1 MKPAVFIER
10 DGILNLCEVKNGRQ
24 VAPMRVERFRVN
36 LEAKPL
42 LTQLK
47 HAGFVVIATTN
58 QPAISRGELPRRE
71 LDLMHVILRRGLPL
85 DDILFCPYDED
96 HPCCKPQPGMFL
108 EAAFNW
114 SLDLDRSFVI
124 SDKWPDA
131 SAARMA
137 GCTSIMVRSPWIGDD
152 HHDFVV
158 EDFASAVSKVL
169 HLQES
174 LFGTA
179 FARA

>member
-1 MKPAVFIER
+1 
-10 DGILNLCEVKNGRQ
+10 
-24 VAPMRVERFRVN
+24 
-36 LEAKPL
+36 
-42 LTQLK
+42 
-47 HAGFVVIATTN
+47 
-58 QPAISRGELPRRE
+58 
-71 LDLMHVILRRGLPL
+71 
-85 DDILFCPYDED
+85 
-96 HPCCKPQPGMFL
+96 
-108 EAAFNW
+108 
-114 SLDLDRSFVI
+114 
-124 SDKWPDA
+124 
-131 SAARMA
+131 MA